1 VIPIRAQLSLV
12 TQDILAGRATP
23 GKKSLTMSAGIMGT
37 DGTSPARSAQYLEC
51 GKRPSIRIY
60 PTAGAH
66 LYSQVSEAVPL
77 TVMDVFCTPLFT
89 VKVRF

>member
-1 VIPIRAQLSLV
+1 MYPIV
-12 TQDILAGRATP
+12 FC
-23 GKKSLTMSAGIMGT
+23 
-37 DGTSPARSAQYLEC
+37 ARIWNAVDSVY
-51 GKRPSIRIY
+51 RIY
-60 PTAGAH
+60 PKGGAQ